1 MNILDWHESLAWLG
15 KLLLAALLGGAIGFE
30 RESHGQSAG
39 LRTNLLVALGSCLM
53 MMLSLHL
60 EELFQHL
67 DMQSVV
73 RLDPGR
79 IASYTVASMGFMGA
93 GAIIKGRGSV
103 RGLTTAA
110 GLWLVTGIGLSIG
123 AGYLLPAIFT
133 TLISLLILY
142 NLRFLKLFF
151 SHDTFT
157 LLNVTCNYKGFEKPL
172 KRVKQ
177 ILSDV
182 DGIDIRFINYHH
194 DLTAK
199 TVSYRIRLC
208 SKEHVPW
215 GHLVNRLTTE
225 VPGLCQISWV
235 ESDVP

>member
-1 MNILDWHESLAWLG
+1 
-15 KLLLAALLGGAIGFE
+15 
-30 RESHGQSAG
+30 
-39 LRTNLLVALGSCLM
+39 
-53 MMLSLHL
+53 
-60 EELFQHL
+60 
-67 DMQSVV
+67 
-73 RLDPGR
+73 
-79 IASYTVASMGFMGA
+79 MGA

-157 LLNVTCNYKGFEKPL
+157 LLSLKCNCTGSERPL
-172 KRVKQ
+172 KQ
-177 ILSDV
+177 IKDV
-182 DGIDIRFINYHH
+182 LAEHDGIEVRFINYRR
-194 DLTAK
+194 DLAGN
-199 TVSYRIRLC
+199 TVTYRIRLC

-215 GHLVNRLTTE
+215 GYIVTRLTTE
-225 VPGLCQISWV
+225 IPGLYWV
-235 ESDVP
+235 AWEESDVP

>member
-1 MNILDWHESLAWLG
+1 MFDWQESLIWLG
-15 KLLLAALLGGAIGFE
+15 KLFLAALLGGAIGFE

-39 LRTNLLVALGSCLM
+39 LRTNLLVALGACLM

-157 LLNVTCNYKGFEKPL
+157 VLSLTCACIGPEKPL
-172 KRVKQ
+172 KRIKQ
-177 ILSDV
+177 VLSEEE
-182 DGIDIRFINYHH
+182 GIEIRFINYHH
-194 DLTAK
+194 DLTAN
-199 TVSYRIRLC
+199 TVAYRIRLC
-208 SKEHVPW
+208 SKEHLSW
-215 GHLVNRLTTE
+215 GRLVSRLTAE
-225 VPGLCQISWV
+225 VPGLCQIAWV